1 MYKVLILLAIA
12 WLTDGCSPPLTAI
25 SVIDRFPDV
34 KSLGPTIE
42 GASVDKFGNLLAIN
56 QTHFMNLSDA
66 SAAPVLLGG
75 NASFFSSSRITRTL
89 GFLVGDAMVHTVWKG
104 DVQLFPPEAKM
115 LQPNDMAISADE
127 SRLYL
132 SGMNYDADTGDLW
145 FYDITQKSLH
155 NIDLSG
161 TYPKFFRT
169 NGIELSP
176 DDTELFI
183 SSAQNNPDETVRA
196 AQIFRFQINNKTGI
210 PEQPRVA
217 IDLYETLDAMGLDPG
232 ASPGLDPDG
241 MRCDVD
247 GNLFI
252 SLNAFQSVLKWNIHA
267 DPATATVIKLETVQ
281 FPANLELAGSEGKDL
296 FVIGQCSGQNSACV
310 DHYTHNITGR
320 AFRNLQA

>member
-75 NASFFSSSRITRTL
+75 NASFFSSS
-89 GFLVGDAMVHTVWKG
+89 
-104 DVQLFPPEAKM
+104 PEAKM